1 MRCFLFII
9 YVFVF
14 MSSFYGQRIKYNVW
28 GTLPN
33 QYEQYRVVLS
43 HYSGLGIYKRDTM
56 LTSDGCF
63 FFKGE
68 VPKVELA
75 DLHCELNGDI
85 LYSTELFLDGSD
97 LRVEIDSIC
106 NVYGSEWNNSLFLLF
121 KNPFVELENI
131 YKKINSSQSFLNI
144 KEKEDMQAMI
154 LGYARYQK
162 LLVLRNWSS
171 FDYGVALLNKYW
183 QELDYDDWSY
193 ILSNPFNVLYRDS
206 VLCHTV
212 REYCNK
218 VESIQYLNLNKYAL
232 SEKKL
237 EVFMYKRKMERMA
250 SCRI

>member
-1 MRCFLFII
+1 
-9 YVFVF
+9 
-14 MSSFYGQRIKYNVW
+14 
-28 GTLPN
+28 
-33 QYEQYRVVLS
+33 
-43 HYSGLGIYKRDTM
+43 
-56 LTSDGCF
+56 
-63 FFKGE
+63 
-68 VPKVELA
+68 
-75 DLHCELNGDI
+75 
-85 LYSTELFLDGSD
+85 
-97 LRVEIDSIC
+97 
-106 NVYGSEWNNSLFLLF
+106 
-121 KNPFVELENI
+121 
-131 YKKINSSQSFLNI
+131 
-144 KEKEDMQAMI
+144 MQAMI
-154 LGYARYQK
+154 LGYERYQK